1 MKINTSLIDLYA
13 DPLSEERSSSV
24 YVPRDECFSEVKQ
37 LTFSTKAV
45 YSVLHAVVPSLET
58 AIIDADLGF
67 PFFTEIDKLYNEG
80 VNLPPLKNQNTQFLR
95 TLLPRLL
102 KAITDTQENVLKFE
116 TPETMDSEM
125 TLPFNISSISLCLH
139 PSSL

>member
-24 YVPRDECFSEVKQ
+24 YVPRDESFSEVKQ
-37 LTFSTKAV
+37 LTFSVNAV

-58 AIIDADLGF
+58 AIIDTDLGF
-67 PFFTEIDKLYNEG
+67 PYFTEIDKLFNEG
-80 VNLPPLKNQNTQFLR
+80 VNLPPLKNQNTFR
-95 TLLPRLL
+95 NLLPRLL
-102 KAITDTQENVLKFE
+102 KAISDAQENVLKFE

-125 TLPFNISSISLCLH
+125 TLPLNISSISLCLH